1 MWKQHRWLGLCLG
14 FMLIQLGCT
23 TVVYRDKAGK
33 KNVHVCFLAP
43 SMGLCSGWV
52 AGQRIDHRLL
62 PKDSEI
68 RKVLGKLRLKE
79 DQKSALRQLYKASRQ
94 STKKEQSKLRSIR
107 NQLAKLFATDKP
119 NVEAI
124 QKLVRQGYVVTQQMA
139 LVRTSYLLKMH
150 AIFTPTQRK
159 KLLAEIRRL
168 AKKYRAKYP
177 AERTE
182 LMPSFLR

>member
-1 MWKQHRWLGLCLG
+1 MWKQHRWLGLCLLLA
-14 FMLIQLGCT
+14 FVQLGCT
-23 TVVYRDKAGK
+23 TVVYRDKTGK

-52 AGQRIDHRLL
+52 AGQRVDHRLL

-68 RKVLGKLRLKE
+68 RKILGKLQLKK
-79 DQKSALRQLYKASRQ
+79 DQKSALRRLYKTSRQ
-94 STKKEQSKLRSIR
+94 STKEEQGKLRSIR
-107 NQLAKLFATDKP
+107 KQLAKLFATDKP

-124 QKLVRQGYVVTQQMA
+124 QKLVRQGYAVAQRMA
-139 LVRTSYLLKMH
+139 LVRTSYLIKMH
-150 AIFTPTQRK
+150 AIFTPAQRK

-177 AERTE
+177 AERAE